1 MTKGDGTI
9 NLEGL
14 AINNGCWGNQVGT
27 CGFANDEVRLEL
39 DYQFGH
45 SLISQRLYKSLQ
57 TACDWPVPTPKDW
70 QPSEAC
76 TAAVQE
82 AHSQQGPGKWDNA
95 NTYNFCTIEGQVP
108 GPAVPGGHA
117 PHVASRLSRLP
128 YSRKAMRAAL
138 LLPRPSLKCPV
149 NP

>member
-1 MTKGDGTI
+1 MPPA
-9 NLEGL
+9 

-95 NTYNFCTIEGQVP
+95 NTYNFCTKTFEP
-108 GPAVPGGHA
+108 N
-117 PHVASRLSRLP
+117 R
-128 YSRKAMRAAL
+128 
-138 LLPRPSLKCPV
+138 
-149 NP
+149 